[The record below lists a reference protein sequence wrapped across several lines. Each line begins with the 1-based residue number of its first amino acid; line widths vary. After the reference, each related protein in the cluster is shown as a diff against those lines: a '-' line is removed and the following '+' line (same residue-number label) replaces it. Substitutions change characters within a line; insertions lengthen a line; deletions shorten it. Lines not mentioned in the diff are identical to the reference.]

1 MKFLI
6 MGNTLELKD
15 DIIKGVFKFLCGNG
29 NYEQEIAYRISK
41 AFLKPYS
48 EKEIKDIFEKNDM
61 ETIKRRTEF
70 VILYELIELCKG
82 ISKIDKLAKDMIRE
96 YEDCTEL
103 KTALNDI
110 RTSKDTIDIYVYGER
125 LALNKNVVKGNF
137 NYLAIPLT
145 QDEYAMK
152 IACAFNKEYT
162 KENVLEINL
171 IRFLI

>member
-1 MKFLI
+1 
-6 MGNTLELKD
+6 MGRNIRIKDEGNIRFNLYGHSIVKGKIIKD

-82 ISKIDKLAKDMIRE
+82 ISKMYTVQVNARKI
-96 YEDCTEL
+96 L
-103 KTALNDI
+103 K
-110 RTSKDTIDIYVYGER
+110 K
-125 LALNKNVVKGNF
+125 
-137 NYLAIPLT
+137 
-145 QDEYAMK
+145 
-152 IACAFNKEYT
+152 
-162 KENVLEINL
+162 
-171 IRFLI
+171 